1 MSAEEEL
8 QTVVDAARKTE
19 MDGRKFYAGT
29 AAKTANP
36 LAKRMFES
44 LVAAEEEHL
53 KFIEQLAAG
62 EFKASP
68 YKGEFARRLATV
80 FSELGDEVKSRTAS
94 VEDDV
99 KALDFAIDME
109 DKSMA
114 FYRKWAET
122 GSDEVVR
129 KFCARMRDE
138 EEDHWRILQST
149 RDYLDDTGNWFMVQE
164 GWSFDGG

>member
-8 QTVVDAARKTE
+8 QTVVDVARKTE
-19 MDGRKFYAGT
+19 MDGRKFYAET

-44 LVAAEEEHL
+44 LVAAEQEHL
-53 KFIEQLAAG
+53 KFIDQLA
-62 EFKASP
+62 
-68 YKGEFARRLATV
+68 KGEFRAEAYNHEFSRSLATV
-80 FSELGDEVKSRTAS
+80 FSNVGG
-94 VEDDV
+94 DV
-99 KALDFAIDME
+99 KAQTESTDDDIAALDFAIDLE

-114 FYRKWAET
+114 FYRRWAET
-122 GSDEVVR
+122 GTDETVR

-149 RDYLDDTGNWFMVQE
+149 KDYLGDTGNWFMVQE